1 MIDDIKKRKI
11 HSQKLRSF
19 YRNNTKKIEPNDS
32 LTKTQ
37 KEKFWN
43 IKK

>member
-11 HSQKLRSF
+11 HSEKLRSF
-19 YRNNTKKIEPNDS
+19 SKNSSKKMEPHES